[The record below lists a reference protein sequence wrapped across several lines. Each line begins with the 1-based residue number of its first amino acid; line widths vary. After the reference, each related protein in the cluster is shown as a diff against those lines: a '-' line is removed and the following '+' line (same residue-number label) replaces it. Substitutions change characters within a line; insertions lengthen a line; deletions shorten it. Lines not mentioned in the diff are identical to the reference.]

1 MKRLTL
7 SALSTAAA
15 LLAGASLAVA
25 QPGAPMPPQPPPDDL
40 DNPPDPVPT
49 PDPVP
54 EPRPDPA
61 PTPVTTSYEPPAAAA
76 STAAPRDPRP
86 TAFSVGIGLGWD
98 LPTDIQLPNA
108 TSVRFRIPSGWTL
121 EPAFALQRGESSV
134 DDGVPPPNSLTS
146 SRLMASLL
154 LRKTLRTNGKA
165 DLDIVGGLALEN
177 EGSDPDGED
186 NSVSTTQIGLV
197 YGLAVG
203 YWITPHVQFTMTA
216 INPVV
221 VQTKR
226 VEELGTGIPDIETT
240 SSSFGLVFDPNVIA
254 MVHLHF

>member
-1 MKRLTL
+1 MKRLAL

-15 LLAGASLAVA
+15 LLAGTSLVAA
-25 QPGAPMPPQPPPDDL
+25 QPGAPMPPQPPPVDDL
-40 DNPPDPVPT
+40 DTPPDPVPT

-54 EPRPDPA
+54 DPEPPPPP
-61 PTPVTTSYEPPAAAA
+61 PTSVEPVVAPAAA
-76 STAAPRDPRP
+76 TPRDPRP
-86 TAFSVGIGLGWD
+86 TAFSIGIGFGWD
-98 LPTDIQLPNA
+98 LPADVQMPNT

-121 EPAFALQRGESSV
+121 EPAFALARGESSV

-146 SRLMASLL
+146 SRLLASLL
-154 LRKTLRTNGKA
+154 LRRTLRTNNKA
-165 DLDIVGGLALEN
+165 DFDLVGGLALET
-177 EGSDPDGED
+177 EGSDPDGAD
-186 NSVSTTQIGLV
+186 NSVSTTQIALF

-203 YWITPHVQFTMTA
+203 YWLTPHIEVTMTA

-240 SSSFGLVFDPNVIA
+240 SSSFGLIFDPNVIA